1 MLAEQLRQ
9 DMMHGKRL
17 VPTVLPSARLFSE
30 PALLAAVEASYKT
43 LYDQGVD
50 FSLPL
55 TRGGHDMSIR
65 QQYLTIL
72 DADQDKHDFA
82 AFQSPPFSTCV
93 ASAFCTVA
101 NNFSHPH
108 LEPASCAELVQHFG
122 LGVVKH
128 WQVLLCCCCCR

>member
-17 VPTVLPSARLFSE
+17 VPTVVPGARLFSE
-30 PALLAAVEASYKT
+30 QALLAAVEASYKT

-65 QQYLTIL
+65 QQYRR
-72 DADQDKHDFA
+72 
-82 AFQSPPFSTCV
+82 SSST
-93 ASAFCTVA
+93 
-101 NNFSHPH
+101 
-108 LEPASCAELVQHFG
+108 
-122 LGVVKH
+122 
-128 WQVLLCCCCCR
+128 